1 MFYLAGFIESW
12 GRGIEKICNTLRAE
26 NLPLP
31 EYTIHLSDIM
41 IKFSAPKDMVL
52 RSDKVTD
59 RVTDKEL
66 ELLQLLSE
74 YPNYTMLQLSE
85 KAGISRKTIA
95 LRLKHL
101 KEQGLIERI
110 GSDRKGYWQINSNA
124 RI

>member
-1 MFYLAGFIESW
+1 MFYLAGFIESR

-26 NLPLP
+26 DLPLS
-31 EYTIHLSDIM
+31 EYTIHPSDIM

-59 RVTDKEL
+59 RVTDKVTDKEL

-85 KAGISRKTIA
+85 KQASAVKP
-95 LRLKHL
+95 LR
-101 KEQGLIERI
+101 
-110 GSDRKGYWQINSNA
+110 SD
-124 RI
+124 

>member
-31 EYTIHLSDIM
+31 EYTIHPSDIM

-85 KAGISRKTIA
+85 KASISRKTIA

-110 GSDRKGYWQINSNA
+110 VSDRKGYWQINSNA

>member
-1 MFYLAGFIESW
+1 MFYLAGFIESR
-12 GRGIEKICNTLRAE
+12 GRGIEKIYNTLRAE

-31 EYTIHLSDIM
+31 EYTIHPSDIM

-52 RSDKVTD
+52 RSDK
-59 RVTDKEL
+59 VTDKEL

-85 KAGISRKTIA
+85 KAGVSRKTIA

-101 KEQGLIERI
+101 KEQGRIERI

>member
-26 NLPLP
+26 DLPLP
-31 EYTIHLSDIM
+31 EYTIHPSDIM

-59 RVTDKEL
+59 KVTDKEL

-85 KAGISRKTIA
+85 KAGVSRKTIA
-95 LRLKHL
+95 LRLKRL
-101 KEQGLIERI
+101 KEQGLVERI

-124 RI
+124 LI

>member
-26 NLPLP
+26 DLPLS
-31 EYTIHLSDIM
+31 EYTIHPSDIM

>member
-1 MFYLAGFIESW
+1 
-12 GRGIEKICNTLRAE
+12 
-26 NLPLP
+26 
-31 EYTIHLSDIM
+31 M

-52 RSDKVTD
+52 RSDKATD
-59 RVTDKEL
+59 KVTDKEL

-85 KAGISRKTIA
+85 KAGVSRKTIA

>member
-1 MFYLAGFIESW
+1 MFYLAGFIESR

-26 NLPLP
+26 DLPLP
-31 EYTIHLSDIM
+31 EYTIHPSDIM

-85 KAGISRKTIA
+85 KAGVSRKTIA